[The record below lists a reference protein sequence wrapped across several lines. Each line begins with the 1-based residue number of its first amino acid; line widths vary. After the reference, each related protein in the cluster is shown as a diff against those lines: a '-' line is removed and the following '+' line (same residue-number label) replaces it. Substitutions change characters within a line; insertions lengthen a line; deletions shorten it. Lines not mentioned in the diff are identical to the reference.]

1 MEKPKLTAEHAELI
15 INLLRNHPGVD
26 MTLGDISDQT
36 ALPADELGT
45 YLADLVSRSMIEQE
59 TTSDGFDVYRFPADF
74 QRGTMAPSN

>member
-36 ALPADELGT
+36 ALPADELGA

-59 TTSDGFDVYRFPADF
+59 TTADGFDVYRFPAEF